1 MKLLRASRRVIVLVA
16 LVAMLTSLLTTSRA
30 FADATEDGY
39 TGTAQWDAFQNY
51 MDVRQEQDRVSGA
64 SYLISGTIATV
75 GGLVGYYGSKDP
87 FSRGVYAV
95 SQSIGVAALG
105 YGASQYW
112 IGNEY
117 NSFFYAVN
125 SAPLT
130 PAQKSDLLRRF
141 LERDREARQKTRWI
155 KVATHSLLAIVNLYN
170 STREEDKNVR
180 SVLQFLSGT
189 NAVIA
194 ISYAF

>member
-1 MKLLRASRRVIVLVA
+1 MKSWMLLVLI
-16 LVAMLTSLLTTSRA
+16 LLNFAGATA
-30 FADATEDGY
+30 FAENSEDGY
-39 TGTAQWDAFQNY
+39 TGTAQWEPFQKY
-51 MDVRQEQDRVSGA
+51 MEVRQEQDRVLGT
-64 SYLISGTIATV
+64 SYLISGLVATA
-75 GGLVGYYGSKDP
+75 GGLAGYYNSEDP

-95 SQSIGVAALG
+95 SQSVGVAAIG

-125 SAPLT
+125 SAALSPE
-130 PAQKSDLLRRF
+130 QKSDLLRRF

-155 KVATHSLLAIVNLYN
+155 KVATHSLLALVNLYN
-170 STREEDKNVR
+170 STREDDKTVR

-194 ISYAF
+194 FSYVF